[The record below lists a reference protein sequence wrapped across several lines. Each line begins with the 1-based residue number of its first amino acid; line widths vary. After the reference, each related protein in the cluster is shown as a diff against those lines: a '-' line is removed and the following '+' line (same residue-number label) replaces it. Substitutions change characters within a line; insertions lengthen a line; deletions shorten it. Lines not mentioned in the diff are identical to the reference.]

1 MLRNTQRSS
10 VSGFQA
16 QQHSWQPQNLD
27 YLIVSMLG
35 STEGTYY
42 IDGPPIS
49 PPISSPNKLGNQLRR
64 VLVAGLILA
73 ANVEERV
80 EECAMRWCQRNLALS
95 AR

>member
-1 MLRNTQRSS
+1 MNVEKHLTQQRIR
-10 VSGFQA
+10 FQA

-64 VLVAGLILA
+64 VWW
-73 ANVEERV
+73 RV
-80 EECAMRWCQRNLALS
+80 
-95 AR
+95 